1 MKFEIIGVLGVGG
14 GYFVLTVVGNKRFSR
29 AVVTEMEKGKVEEDR
44 LSYRLSRLEAS

>member
-1 MKFEIIGVLGVGG
+1 MLI
-14 GYFVLTVVGNKRFSR
+14 VVGNKRFNR